1 LAASLANCELIERR
15 RFKTKTEACL
25 VVFTVVGG
33 GYNPRR
39 RYSALGYR
47 SPMNVEWQHCD
58 KASTQTM
65 TIDYEQRA

>member
-1 LAASLANCELIERR
+1 LAGRLR
-15 RFKTKTEACL
+15 
-25 VVFTVVGG
+25 
-33 GYNPRR
+33 YNPRR